1 MGVSENLKA
10 EVQCQIHSP
19 LLLSR
24 LWHWA
29 KKTYQLNVE
38 HGDLR
43 MIVLLLLHLEA
54 GVRKGFLESH
64 AINLNKKRN
73 ERMSFKQINI
83 HLKLIMTSLI

>member
-24 LWHWA
+24 FWHWA
-29 KKTYQLNVE
+29 NKTYQLDVE

-73 ERMSFKQINI
+73 ESMSGTEILINI
-83 HLKLIMTSLI
+83 ECY